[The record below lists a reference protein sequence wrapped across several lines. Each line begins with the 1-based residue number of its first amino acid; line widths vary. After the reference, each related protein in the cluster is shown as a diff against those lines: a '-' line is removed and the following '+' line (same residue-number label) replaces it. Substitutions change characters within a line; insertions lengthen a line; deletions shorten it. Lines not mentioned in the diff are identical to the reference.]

1 MASRGQRGDGHKG
14 GIAMKPRIEDQR
26 SEIGDRRSRIEDR
39 GLGID
44 AIRDPRSATRDPR
57 VALTALPSPA
67 YTDESAPGDQVQ
79 QALGRVAE
87 ELRWSEE
94 ERGPF
99 GRMIPRGARVL
110 IKPNLVLHENE
121 GPWGID
127 PLVTHQSLIR
137 AVVEGALRAGPSE
150 VLIGDAPLQGCD
162 FQRLLSVTGLG
173 AWADRLMRVEPAFK
187 GIRDFR
193 RTTCVFVNGVRL
205 AAESLQPEERFVL
218 FDLGRNSLLEPVTH
232 GRDAFRVTC
241 YDPRLLAR
249 THAPG
254 RHQYLIAKEVIEADV
269 IINLPKLKTH
279 KKAGITC
286 ALKNLIGINGNKEYL
301 PHHRRGGSQTGGDC
315 YPNYNVI
322 KSALEY
328 SADQENMTSSFVMA
342 KVWHGVG
349 RQFIRAL
356 RLTGDRV
363 GADGSWSG
371 NDTIWRTCLDLNR
384 ILLYGRPDGAMAGQ
398 PQRRVF
404 HVVDAVVAGQGDG
417 PLRPQ
422 PLPLGLILAGHS
434 AAAVDRVGAHLLGYD
449 PEKLSIVREAFGGV
463 QWPIASFDPADV
475 SILGDWK
482 VGPTDQ
488 VFREREN
495 LTPVIHPVG
504 WRDASLPASSVN
516 AQ

>member
-1 MASRGQRGDGHKG
+1 MMGS
-14 GIAMKPRIEDQR
+14 RIEDR
-26 SEIGDRRSRIEDR
+26 GSRAEDRRLRTEDR

-173 AWADRLMRVEPAFK
+173 EWADRLMRLEPAFK
-187 GIRDFR
+187 GVRDFR

-205 AAESLQPEERFVL
+205 AAEGLQPEERFIL
-218 FDLGRNSLLEPVTH
+218 FDLGRDSLLEPVAD
-232 GRDAFRVTC
+232 GRNSFRVTC

-254 RHQYLIAKEVIEADV
+254 RHQYLVAKEVIEADV

-301 PHHRRGGSQTGGDC
+301 PHHRLGGSQTGGDC
-315 YPNYNVI
+315 YPNYNMI
-322 KSALEY
+322 KRALEFT
-328 SADQENMTSSFVMA
+328 ADRENMTSSFAMA

-363 GADGSWSG
+363 GTDGSWSG

-384 ILLYGRPDGAMAGQ
+384 ILLYGRPDGTMDGR
-398 PQRRVF
+398 PQRQVL

-422 PLPLGLILAGHS
+422 PLPLGLILAGHN

-463 QWPIASFDPADV
+463 LWPIASFDPADV

-482 VGPTDQ
+482 AGPTYQ

-504 WRDASLPASSVN
+504 WRDASLTASSVN
-516 AQ
+516 A

>member
-1 MASRGQRGDGHKG
+1 MMGS
-14 GIAMKPRIEDQR
+14 RIEDQG
-26 SEIGDRRSRIEDR
+26 SEIENRRSRAKDR
-39 GLGID
+39 GMGID
-44 AIRDPRSATRDPR
+44 AILDPRSSILDPR
-57 VALTALPSPA
+57 VALTALFSPSYADGPV
-67 YTDESAPGDQVQ
+67 PGGQIQ
-79 QALGRVAE
+79 QALERVAK

-110 IKPNLVLHENE
+110 IKPNLVLHQNE

-127 PLVTHQSLIR
+127 PLVTHLSVIR

-173 AWADRLMRVEPAFK
+173 AWADGLMRLEPVFK
-187 GIRDFR
+187 GVRDFR

-205 AAESLQPEERFVL
+205 ATEDLQPEEGFIL
-218 FDLGRNSLLEPVTH
+218 FDLGRNSLLEPIAD
-232 GRDAFRVTC
+232 GRNSFRVTC
-241 YDPRLLAR
+241 YDPRLLSR
-249 THAPG
+249 THSPG
-254 RHQYLIAKEVIEADV
+254 RHQYLVAREVIEADV

-301 PHHRRGGSQTGGDC
+301 PHHRLGGSQTGGDC
-315 YPNYNVI
+315 YPDYNMI
-322 KSALEY
+322 KRALEFTF
-328 SADQENMTSSFVMA
+328 DRENMTSSFVMA

-363 GADGSWSG
+363 GTDGSWSG

-384 ILLYGRPDGAMAGQ
+384 ILLYGRPDGTMAGQ
-398 PQRRVF
+398 PQRQVL

-417 PLRPQ
+417 PLCPQ
-422 PLPLGLILAGHS
+422 PLPLGLILAGRN

-449 PEKLSIVREAFGGV
+449 PERLSIVREAFGDI
-463 QWPIASFDPADV
+463 QWPIASFEPGDV
-475 SILGDWK
+475 AILGDWK
-482 VGPTDQ
+482 AGHADR
-488 VFREREN
+488 VFCEREN
-495 LTPVIHPVG
+495 LMPVIHPIG
-504 WRDASLPASSVN
+504 WRDAALPASGGARKSPQSSTVSKN
-516 AQ
+516 LKL

>member
-1 MASRGQRGDGHKG
+1 MMGS
-14 GIAMKPRIEDQR
+14 RIEDR
-26 SEIGDRRSRIEDR
+26 GSRAEDRRLRTEDR

-67 YTDESAPGDQVQ
+67 YTDESAPGGQIR
-79 QALGRVAE
+79 QALEGVAK

-121 GPWGID
+121 GPWGIE
-127 PLVTHQSLIR
+127 PLVTSQSLIR

-173 AWADRLMRVEPAFK
+173 EWADRLMRLEPAFK
-187 GIRDFR
+187 GVRDFR

-205 AAESLQPEERFVL
+205 AAEGLQPEERFIL
-218 FDLGRNSLLEPVTH
+218 FDLGRDSLLEPVAD
-232 GRDAFRVTC
+232 GRNSFRVTC

-254 RHQYLIAKEVIEADV
+254 RHQYLIAKEVIDADV

-301 PHHRRGGSQTGGDC
+301 PHHRVGGSHTGGDC
-315 YPNYNVI
+315 YPKSNLI
-322 KSALEY
+322 KRTLEY
-328 SADQENMTSSFVMA
+328 LSDRQNSTTSYA
-342 KVWHGVG
+342 KAMVWQV
-349 RQFIRAL
+349 ISKPLNRAL
-356 RLTGDRV
+356 WLTRDQLGIE
-363 GADGSWSG
+363 GSWSG

-384 ILLYGRPDGAMAGQ
+384 ILLYGQPDGTMAGR
-398 PQRRVF
+398 PQRQVI

-417 PLRPQ
+417 PLAPR
-422 PLPLGLILAGHS
+422 PLPLGLLLAGDN
-434 AAAVDRVGAHLLGYD
+434 AA
-449 PEKLSIVREAFGGV
+449 
-463 QWPIASFDPADV
+463 
-475 SILGDWK
+475 
-482 VGPTDQ
+482 
-488 VFREREN
+488 
-495 LTPVIHPVG
+495 
-504 WRDASLPASSVN
+504 
-516 AQ
+516 

>member
-14 GIAMKPRIEDQR
+14 GIAIMKPSGEMLTNP
-26 SEIGDRRSRIEDR
+26 S
-39 GLGID
+39 
-44 AIRDPRSATRDPR
+44 

-67 YTDESAPGDQVQ
+67 YTDESAPGSQIQ
-79 QALGRVAE
+79 QALGRVAN
-87 ELRWSEE
+87 ELRWSDED
-94 ERGPF
+94 RGPF

-173 AWADRLMRVEPAFK
+173 EWADRLMRLEPSFK
-187 GIRDFR
+187 GVRDFR

-205 AAESLQPEERFVL
+205 AAESLQSEERFIL
-218 FDLGRNSLLEPVTH
+218 FDLGRDSLLEPVAD
-232 GRDAFRVTC
+232 GRNSFRVTC
-241 YDPRLLAR
+241 YDPRLMAR

-254 RHQYLIAKEVIEADV
+254 RHQYLVAKEVIEADV
-269 IINLPKLKTH
+269 VINLPKLKTH

-301 PHHRRGGSQTGGDC
+301 PHHRLGGSQTGGDC
-315 YPNYNVI
+315 YPDYNMI
-322 KSALEY
+322 KRALEFTF
-328 SADQENMTSSFVMA
+328 DRENMTSSFVMA

-363 GADGSWSG
+363 GTDGSWSG

-384 ILLYGRPDGAMAGQ
+384 ILLYGRPDGTMAEQ
-398 PQRRVF
+398 LQRQVL
-404 HVVDAVVAGQGDG
+404 HIVDAVVAGQGDG

-422 PLPLGLILAGHS
+422 PLPLGLVMAGCN
-434 AAAVDRVGAHLLGYD
+434 AAAVDRVGAYLLGYD
-449 PEKLSIVREAFGGV
+449 PKLLPIVREAFGGV
-463 QWPIASFDPADV
+463 RWPIAAYESEDV
-475 SILGDWK
+475 AILGDWK
-482 VGPTDQ
+482 AGPADQ
-488 VFREREN
+488 MFHEMGN
-495 LTPVIHPVG
+495 LTPVIHPIG
-504 WRDASLPASSVN
+504 WRDASLPATSVS
-516 AQ
+516 A